1 MFGLTFKKAITT
13 VTLAMS
19 VVLAGCSDDQSAQ
32 TQAGNDEVKSSVVRV
47 GMSGTYYPF
56 TFMEQ
61 GELKGFEVDLWKEI
75 ASRLNKDVEFVT
87 APFSGLFGMLEAG
100 QLDTISNQI
109 TLTEARAERYAFSEP
124 YVYDGAQIAVHEDNN
139 DIKSVDDLAG
149 KRVAVNLGSN
159 FEAILRQNDPENKIN
174 VVTYDTGIEQDVV
187 LKRSDAFVMDRVSV
201 MALID
206 KSDLPL
212 KLAGEPIEIL
222 KNAMPFV
229 NDQEGLALRDQV
241 NSALAAMAEDGTL
254 ASISGKWFGGDI
266 TAKPAG

>member
-1 MFGLTFKKAITT
+1 M
-13 VTLAMS
+13 LAAS
-19 VVLAGCSDDQSAQ
+19 VILAGCSDDKPAQ
-32 TQAGNDEVKSSVVRV
+32 AQNDEVNTSVVKV

-61 GELKGFEVDLWKEI
+61 GELKGFEIDLWNEI
-75 ASRLNKDVEFVT
+75 GNRLNKDIEFVT

-100 QLDTISNQI
+100 QLNTISNQI

-124 YVYDGAQIAVHEDNN
+124 YVYDGAQIAVHQDNN

-149 KRVAVNLGSN
+149 KKVAVNLGSN
-159 FEAILRQNDPENKIN
+159 FEAILRQHDPEKTIN

-201 MALID
+201 MALIE
-206 KSDLPL
+206 KSELPL
-212 KLAGEPIEIL
+212 KLAGKPIEIL
-222 KNAMPFV
+222 KNAMPFI
-229 NDQEGLALRDQV
+229 NDETGRALRDQV
-241 NSALAAMAEDGTL
+241 NSALDAMREDGTL
-254 ASISGKWFGGDI
+254 ATISSKWFGDDI

>member
-1 MFGLTFKKAITT
+1 MFGLTFKKTITT
-13 VTLAMS
+13 AILATS
-19 VVLAGCSDDQSAQ
+19 VMLAGCSEDKTAKTQ
-32 TQAGNDEVKSSVVRV
+32 TGTDELKTSVVKV

-61 GELKGFEVDLWKEI
+61 GELKGFEVDLWNEI
-75 ASRLNKDVEFVT
+75 SHRLNKEVEFVT

-100 QLDTISNQI
+100 QLNTIANQI

-139 DIKSVDDLAG
+139 NIQSIDDLAG

-159 FEAILRQNDPENKIN
+159 FEAILRQNDPEQKIK

-212 KLAGEPIEIL
+212 KLAGEPIETL

-229 NDQEGLALRDQV
+229 NDEAGLALRDQV
-241 NSALAAMAEDGTL
+241 NSALDAMAEDGTL
-254 ASISGKWFGGDI
+254 ATISGKWFGGDI